1 VPNTIVEQMTVQ
13 KKGKIL
19 PSWGIFPNMKA
30 IINKYVYKNTSGNEC
45 FEETEYPV
53 SQLSSTVTKYL
64 S

>member
-1 VPNTIVEQMTVQ
+1 MTVQ